1 MNWIAK
7 LPSIRFKLILI
18 AGTGALLLVS
28 AALFGMWL
36 FWNSLHIFESQV
48 LKSAADERGIL
59 ILQADFKKQ
68 VQEWKNVLLRSNDA
82 DSLDKHWKSF
92 EALEQKIQKSGEE
105 LQAGLADAKANEL
118 LGTFLKAHQVM
129 GSNYRKGLQEF
140 INSGYDSKVG
150 DNAVKG
156 MDRAPTDLLTKAADE
171 LNATR
176 QQVTENVMAAGHQGI
191 YTSLSVIAAVI
202 VLSAVAF
209 FWFVHVGIVSPA
221 HQLVEDISL
230 IAKGDFSMPVR
241 KSSNDEMGLIAHH
254 VEQLRID
261 LGKVITEINQSSVQV
276 AEAALQLSS
285 AAIQTSSST
294 HNQHEATTSTAADMQ
309 QMASSISSVAAHAEE
324 VKHISE
330 HHLQQSEH
338 GNQSMAALKAEIT
351 VIEETV
357 RNIAESIEQFVQ
369 STKAITA
376 TTTQVKSLADQTN
389 LLALNAA
396 IEAARAGEQGR
407 GFAVVADEVR
417 KLAEM
422 SARSADEIDALTSE
436 LSKQS
441 QNVDDAISNG
451 LQSLQNSHAC
461 LDAAVTTLNEAAVSA
476 TQASHGIEGIE
487 ASVKEQ
493 HTASDDIAKNVDQI
507 AKMTEEQNIVAAETA
522 KSASALQEL
531 AATMRASITRFKTMP
546 TVSAG

>member
-7 LPSIRFKLILI
+7 LPSIRYKLLLI
-18 AGTGALLLVS
+18 VGSGAALLCS

-36 FWNSLHIFESQV
+36 SWNSLHVFESQV
-48 LKSAADERGIL
+48 LKSVADERGIL
-59 ILQADFKKQ
+59 IMQADFKKQ
-68 VQEWKNVLLRSNDA
+68 VQDWKNVLLRSDDPA
-82 DSLDKHWKSF
+82 TLDKNWKSF
-92 EALEQKIQKSGEE
+92 EAIEHKVRQHGEV
-105 LQAGLADAKANEL
+105 LQADLMDAKAGEL
-118 LGTFLKAHQVM
+118 LRQFLKAHRTM
-129 GSNYRKGLQEF
+129 GDNYRKGLQEF
-140 INSGYDSKVG
+140 IDSGYNSKIG
-150 DNAVKG
+150 DGAVKG
-156 MDRAPTDLLTKAADE
+156 MDRAPTELLAQAADA
-171 LNATR
+171 LNASR
-176 QQVTENVMAAGHQGI
+176 QQVTDNVMAAGHQGI
-191 YTSLSVIAAVI
+191 YTSLAVIASVL
-202 VLSAVAF
+202 VLSAAAF
-209 FWFVHVGIVSPA
+209 FWFVHVGIVAPA

-254 VEQLRID
+254 VEQLRLD
-261 LGKVITEINQSSVQV
+261 LGKVITEINHSSTQI
-276 AEAALQLSS
+276 AETAIQLSS
-285 AAIQTSSST
+285 AAAQTSSNT
-294 HNQHEATTSTAADMQ
+294 QQQHQATASTAADMQ

-330 HHLQQSEH
+330 HNLQQSEQ
-338 GNQSMAALKAEIT
+338 GNQSMAALKVEIT
-351 VIEETV
+351 AIEETV
-357 RNIAESIEQFVQ
+357 RNIAASIEQFVQ

-376 TTTQVKSLADQTN
+376 TTAQVKNLADQTN

-417 KLAEM
+417 KLADM
-422 SARSADEIDALTSE
+422 SARSAGEIESLTNE
-436 LSKQS
+436 LGKQS
-441 QNVDDAISNG
+441 QNVGDAISIG

-461 LDAAVTTLNEAAVSA
+461 LEAAVATLNEAAVSA

-531 AATMRASITRFKTMP
+531 AATMRATITRFKTMAA
-546 TVSAG
+546 VSA

>member
-7 LPSIRFKLILI
+7 LPSIRIKLLLI
-18 AGTGALLLVS
+18 TGSATVLLLV
-28 AALFGMWL
+28 AALFGMWT
-36 FWNSLHIFESQV
+36 FWNSLHIFEAQV
-48 LKSAADERGIL
+48 LKSVANERGVL
-59 ILQADFKKQ
+59 LMQADFKKQ
-68 VQEWKNVLLRSNDA
+68 VQEWKNVLLRSDDPATLEKN
-82 DSLDKHWKSF
+82 WKNF
-92 EALEQKIQKSGEE
+92 EAMELKVQQRGSE
-105 LQAGLADAKANEL
+105 LQANLADANANLL
-118 LGTFLKAHQVM
+118 LGQFLKAHQVM

-140 INSGYDSKVG
+140 IASGYSSKVG

-156 MDRAPTDLLTKAADE
+156 MDRAPTELLTQAADA

-176 QQVTENVMAAGHQGI
+176 QQVSENVIAGGHQGI
-191 YTSLSVIAAVI
+191 YTSLSVIAAVVAI
-202 VLSAVAF
+202 SAAAF
-209 FWFVHVGIVSPA
+209 FWFIHVGIVSPA
-221 HQLVEDISL
+221 HQLVADISL
-230 IAKGDFSMPVR
+230 IAKGDFSKPVR
-241 KSSNDEMGLIAHH
+241 KPSNDEMGLIAHH

-261 LGKVITEINQSSVQV
+261 LGKVIAEINQSSAQV
-276 AEAALQLSS
+276 AEAAIQLSS
-285 AAIQTSSST
+285 AALQTSSST
-294 HNQHEATTSTAADMQ
+294 HHQHEATTSTAADMQ

-324 VKHISE
+324 VKHISKQ
-330 HHLQQSEH
+330 HLQQSEH

-351 VIEETV
+351 AIEETV

-422 SARSADEIDALTSE
+422 SARSADEIEALTNE

-451 LQSLQNSHAC
+451 LQSLQNSHTC
-461 LDAAVTTLNEAAVSA
+461 LDAAVATLNEAAESA

-531 AATMRASITRFKTMP
+531 AANMRASIIRFKTMP
-546 TVSAG
+546 TLSM